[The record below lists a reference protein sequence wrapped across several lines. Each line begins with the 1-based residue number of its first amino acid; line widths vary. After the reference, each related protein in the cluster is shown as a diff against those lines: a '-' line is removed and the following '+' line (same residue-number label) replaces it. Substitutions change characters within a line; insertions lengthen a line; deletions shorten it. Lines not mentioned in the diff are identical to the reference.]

1 MSEEQSYNAR
11 YRKGEVTIAQVVY
24 NADRLNYE
32 MIALKERLDKVLGLH
47 EDNDGYCLNCETD
60 WPCFTAMI
68 VQGKDL
74 DD

>member
-32 MIALKERLDKVLGLH
+32 MIALKERLAALEGALEEIGAWAEEYNADQI
-47 EDNDGYCLNCETD
+47 T
-60 WPCFTAMI
+60 MI
-68 VQGKDL
+68 VDGMIHRD
-74 DD
+74 